1 MCLRSDHLP
10 PIHSGYIMSVC
21 SRGAYVHVEGS
32 HERVYSGVYSTDQTE
47 LNVYYVYPKLK

>member
-1 MCLRSDHLP
+1 MCVRSDHLP